1 MSDVIDSEFLERVVE
16 VYHRNLDQE
25 TGEMAIGRIAFE
37 LWVSR
42 TKARKL
48 LVTAGLIC
56 PDITKQALKLQEQG
70 LGIRA
75 IARELGLS
83 QCTVNSYLP
92 YSGVIYN
99 SEHKSKEA
107 VRAQNYRQRNKLAK
121 ERVVAS
127 EPSSQ
132 ATETAAQASAPVL
145 GPQALTSLYSEPQ
158 ASSTP
163 DTSSTNSFSAAP
175 PSQGYFYLHMEL
187 LPHDRVEA
195 FKDSIPFSEPE
206 SPMEDTR
213 DPEDDVAYTLQRYG
227 RVFYGKY
234 ITRDILVPEDM
245 PLFALHYAINKAF
258 GWQNSHL
265 HHFELSQEAFEQLTD
280 NKLSNYTELVGRLL
294 VSPLMEDADR
304 FWNDDYE
311 KGSIKT
317 WLSKKYCGPYH
328 SYNDS
333 ELYSVCRQEIKLF
346 KRDYKYFCLLYGSG
360 FHNRETFFW
369 GRAFKSKADAERF
382 RSHYKLHKGERLEIV
397 DFNYAP
403 VHALYSALETSPNM
417 LLERLTLKEV
427 LALQNEAGES
437 EPFYQAF
444 QEYMDQF
451 KALNP
456 RPSLEPK
463 SPKVTDALYYRY
475 DYGDEWCVKLTAYS
489 SADYLLKAQRLLP
502 EELAEAQ
509 QKLLAKHA
517 PVCLAL
523 DGLPVFDDAGGMEG
537 YCDFLRCVF
546 DKEETEPYSE
556 NYDDREE
563 ALTWA
568 RSLGWSTRKVKPK
581 NLL

>member
-37 LWVSR
+37 LVVSR

-56 PDITKQALKLQEQG
+56 PDITRQALKLQEQG

-75 IARELGLS
+75 IARELGIS
-83 QCTVNSYLP
+83 QCTVSSYLP

-99 SEHKSKEA
+99 SDHKSKEA
-107 VRAQNYRQRNKLAK
+107 VRAQSYRQRNKLAK
-121 ERVVAS
+121 ERVIS
-127 EPSSQ
+127 GRPSSQ
-132 ATETAAQASAPVL
+132 TTDVASQTTRPNNDKL
-145 GPQALTSLYSEPQ
+145 S
-158 ASSTP
+158 
-163 DTSSTNSFSAAP
+163 
-175 PSQGYFYLHMEL
+175 SQGYFYLHMEL

-245 PLFALHYAINKAF
+245 LLFALHYAINKAF

-328 SYNDS
+328 SYNES
-333 ELYSVCRQEIKLF
+333 EFYPVCRQEIKLF
-346 KRDYKYFCLLYGSG
+346 KRDYKYFCLLYGPG

-369 GRAFKSKADAERF
+369 GRAFKSEADAERF
-382 RSHYKLHKGERLEIV
+382 RYHYKLHKGERLELV
-397 DFNYAP
+397 DFNNTP
-403 VHALYSALETSPNM
+403 IDALYSALEKSPNM

-427 LALQNEAGES
+427 LALRNEAGES
-437 EPFYQAF
+437 EPFCQAF
-444 QEYMDQF
+444 QDYMAQF

-489 SADYLLKAQRLLP
+489 SADYLLKVQLLLP
-502 EELAEAQ
+502 DELSDAQ

-537 YCDFLRCVF
+537 YCDFLRCIF

-556 NYDDREE
+556 NYDDREG